1 MEKKTLEKGILYAKK
16 DVELLPI
23 HHASDYYDYDNE
35 LYVIADGENFVA
47 CETDNGKSA
56 LHVHD
61 YRLSKYKKANGDECN
76 FVRGY
81 KNVIVAED
89 NNINHYFEDER
100 ACEVNGF
107 GYSLRLKR
115 FAKKEDRRF
124 YGDEH
129 QLAYHT
135 HQGTDATYLP
145 KFHNDSDEW
154 LLGVEIEKDD
164 SDMCSEG
171 VAYQMLQETGWCK
184 ERDGSLGSYGYEMVS
199 PILPLFD
206 NNRILEATKG
216 VERFLNGK
224 VSSKCGGHMNI
235 SNKHMSVD
243 DLMKNFKPLMPFFY
257 ALYPKR
263 TIVNYSQAK
272 KWRDIIS
279 SRNTKYSALFKKSN
293 CVELRIP
300 HGCRNVKTLM
310 WRVELMQILLSDIG
324 NNFNQ
329 YMMKLSTPTSKLHQH
344 YLKQYDSDKMKE
356 KVQLT
361 YRMAQQYQHGSLSPS
376 VKQRICTQF
385 QDNDMFNQEKLN
397 RLYDEKVYNY

>member
-23 HHASDYYDYDNE
+23 HHTSDCYDYEND

-47 CETDNGKSA
+47 CDTDNGKSA
-56 LHVHD
+56 LHVND

-89 NNINHYFEDER
+89 NYTSYYFEDER
-100 ACEVNGF
+100 ACELDGF

-115 FAKKEDRRF
+115 FAKKEDYRF
-124 YGDEH
+124 YGDEN
-129 QLAYHT
+129 QLQYHT
-135 HQGTDATYLP
+135 HQGTDKTYLP

-164 SDMCSEG
+164 SDLYREG

-206 NNRILEATKG
+206 KNRILEATKG
-216 VERFLNGK
+216 VEKFLNGRI
-224 VSSKCGGHMNI
+224 SSKCGGHMNI
-235 SNKHMSVD
+235 SNKYMSVD
-243 DLMKNFKPLMPFFY
+243 DLMKHFKPLMPFFY

-263 TIVNYSQAK
+263 TIINYSQAK

-344 YLKQYDSDKMKE
+344 YLKQYDSDKIKE

-361 YRMAQQYQHGSLSPS
+361 YRMAQQYKHGSLSPS

-397 RLYDEKVYNY
+397 RLYDAKVYNY

>member
-23 HHASDYYDYDNE
+23 HHTSNLYDYENE

-47 CETDNGKSA
+47 CETDNGKKA
-56 LHVHD
+56 LHVTD
-61 YRLSKYKKANGDECN
+61 YRLSKYKKANGEECN
-76 FVRGY
+76 FIRGY

-89 NNINHYFEDER
+89 NHTAYYFEDER
-100 ACEVNGF
+100 ACELDGF
-107 GYSLRLKR
+107 GYSLRLKK

-135 HQGTDATYLP
+135 HQGTDKTYLP

-164 SDMCSEG
+164 SSMCSEG

-216 VERFLNGK
+216 VERFLNGTI
-224 VSSKCGGHMNI
+224 SSKCGGHMNI

-279 SRNTKYSALFKKSN
+279 SRNTKYSALYKKSN

-344 YLKQYDSDKMKE
+344 YLKQYDSDKIKE

-361 YRMAQQYQHGSLSPS
+361 YRMAQQYKHGSLSPS
-376 VKQRICTQF
+376 VKERICNQF
-385 QDNDMFNQEKLN
+385 QDSDMFNQDKLN